1 MTIKCNL
8 IVDLNYI
15 LMRAV
20 FTLQKSNMLY
30 GNLNRALE
38 ASINSYRKWYPF
50 SKIYLVSDSKEKSW
64 RKGLYE
70 KYKAHRKR
78 DTDIDWDFV
87 YTAYAEFKASFT
99 SKNIKILESGG
110 IEGDDWISF
119 VLQTTNKE
127 GYSNI
132 VISNDYDI
140 KQLLK
145 FDINDG
151 IINIMT
157 NEIFNKTKLFM
168 PKNFNVFI
176 NRLKK
181 VNNDDIFCLNN
192 NAQFLTLLTNF
203 VERCEVIEI
212 DPIQSLLVKM
222 ICGDES
228 DNIESVWVTYG
239 ANGRKRGIGSVGAES
254 IVEKYVNEF
263 GEPNLDDPELIANI
277 ADLVMEKRKVNS
289 IYTDDIIKNISLNKQ
304 LVNLEL
310 SNIPTEIVEKMI
322 KVYNS

>member
-1 MTIKCNL
+1 
-8 IVDLNYI
+8 
-15 LMRAV
+15 MRAV

-30 GNLNRALE
+30 GNLHRALE
-38 ASINSYRKWYPF
+38 TSINSYRKWYPF

-70 KYKAHRKR
+70 KYKAQRKR

-99 SKNIKILESGG
+99 SKNIKILETGG

-132 VISNDYDI
+132 VISNDHDI

-145 FDINDG
+145 FDINEG
-151 IINIMT
+151 WINMMS

-168 PKNFNVFI
+168 PKNFTVFI

-203 VERCEVIEI
+203 IERCEVVEI
-212 DPIQSLLVKM
+212 DPIESLLVKM

-228 DNIESVWVTYG
+228 DNIESAFTTYSSSG
-239 ANGRKRGIGSVGAES
+239 KKRGIGDKGAVA
-254 IVEKYVNEF
+254 IIEKYIQEF
-263 GEPNLDDPELIANI
+263 GEPNLDDPDLVANI
-277 ADLVMEKRKVNS
+277 ADLIIEKRKVPISNS
-289 IYTDDIIKNISLNKQ
+289 EKIIDNINLNKK
-304 LVNLEL
+304 LIDLRL
-310 SNIPTEIVEKMI
+310 SNLPESVITKL
-322 KVYNS
+322 KDKYDN